1 MSQIEIKAT
10 IQTNNAVQMAA
21 AIAFVQA
28 LASTVE
34 TTAEAAE
41 KSEAAR
47 EVENKSIDFK
57 KKTAEKKAKQKA
69 EADAKAK
76 AEKEAA
82 EAQES
87 EKESEKEP
95 EEESEEESE
104 EDENAPDISEVRKV
118 LSTKVEDNREKIKT
132 KLTELGAKSVSTLE
146 KKNYAEFLDFLKT
159 L

>member
-34 TTAEAAE
+34 STAEAAE
-41 KSEAAR
+41 KSEAMR

-87 EKESEKEP
+87 EKEP
-95 EEESEEESE
+95 EEENEEESE
-104 EDENAPDISEVRKV
+104 EDEDAPDISEVRKV

>member
-10 IQTNNAVQMAA
+10 IQTNNAAQMAA
-21 AIAFVQA
+21 ALAFVQA

-41 KSEAAR
+41 KSEMAR
-47 EVENKSIDFK
+47 EVENKSDDIRNK
-57 KKTAEKKAKQKA
+57 VVEKKTKQKA
-69 EADAKAK
+69 DADAKAK

-82 EAQES
+82 EA
-87 EKESEKEP
+87 KETEKEP
-95 EEESEEESE
+95 VEESE
-104 EDENAPDISEVRKV
+104 EDENTPDISEVRKV

>member
-21 AIAFVQA
+21 DIAFVQA

-34 TTAEAAE
+34 STAEAAE
-41 KSEAAR
+41 KSEAMR

-87 EKESEKEP
+87 EKEP
-95 EEESEEESE
+95 EEENEEEMIE
-104 EDENAPDISEVRKV
+104 PTNAWRLRNPVSRRFGGVVRQIPARSGILFDKQIGCAG
-118 LSTKVEDNREKIKT
+118 EG
-132 KLTELGAKSVSTLE
+132 LTRLLRARR
-146 KKNYAEFLDFLKT
+146 
-159 L
+159 